1 MGIVTYLLPKLIH
14 RLCSSA
20 RACCCRF
27 SSPGSVFPIGAF
39 ADIDFFVVYNA
50 FLLNT
55 SLPQEFFDH
64 PGYLSIL
71 PLSYWLRLL
80 HGVGLVHVQPF
91 SAVPPLSDAR
101 LCRRV
106 DAGDAGK
113 ARAVAHLRHGFRCG
127 VFLFVAGARSRLTCR
142 GAWRLPAGFLR
153 RHGHADAHA
162 ADRSFYP
169 PDCS

>member
-14 RLCSSA
+14 RLCSPA

-113 ARAVAHLRHGFRCG
+113 ARAVAHLRH
-127 VFLFVAGARSRLTCR
+127 VSYL
-142 GAWRLPAGFLR
+142 LR
-153 RHGHADAHA
+153 ALVRD
-162 ADRSFYP
+162 
-169 PDCS
+169 